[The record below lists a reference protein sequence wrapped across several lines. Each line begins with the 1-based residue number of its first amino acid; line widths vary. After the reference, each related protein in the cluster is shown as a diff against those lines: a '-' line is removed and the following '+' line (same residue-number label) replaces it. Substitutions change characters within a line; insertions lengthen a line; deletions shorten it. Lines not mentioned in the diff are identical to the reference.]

1 MLFLVLG
8 IDEDGDRTVINQ
20 FNLHIGAKDTCGDR
34 SAEALLHGLDKLLVE
49 RHGNVAPGGTDVGG
63 AVALGG
69 EGMESELR
77 NDAYLAADVHHRA
90 VHHASLIVED
100 AQCQQ
105 FVGHPVDVFLGVGC
119 LKANEHKQTLSD
131 LAAQFTF
138 DSY

>member
-8 IDEDGDRTVINQ
+8 IDEDGDRAVIYQ
-20 FNLHIGAKDTCGDR
+20 FNLHVGTKDTRGDW
-34 SAEALLHGLDKLLVE
+34 SAQTMLDGLDKLLIE
-49 RHGNVAPGGTDVGG
+49 RDGDVAACCTNVGGTVTF
-63 AVALGG
+63 GG

-105 FVGHPVDVFLGVGC
+105 FVGHPVDVFLGVGSFE
-119 LKANEHKQTLSD
+119 AHEDEQATAY
-131 LAAQFTF
+131 LAALFAS
-138 DSY
+138 DGY

>member
-8 IDEDGDRTVINQ
+8 IDEDGDRTVIYQ
-20 FNLHIGAKDTCGDR
+20 FNLHVGTKDTRGDW
-34 SAEALLHGLDKLLVE
+34 SAQTMLDGLDKLLVE
-49 RHGNVAPGGTDVGG
+49 RDGDVTTCSTDVGG
-63 AVALGG
+63 TVTFGG

-105 FVGHPVDVFLGVGC
+105 FVGHPINVFLRVGN
-119 LKANEHKQTLSD
+119 LKAYEHKQPLSD
-131 LAAQFTF
+131 SAAQFTF

>member
-20 FNLHIGAKDTCGDR
+20 FNLHIGAKDTRGDG
-34 SAEALLHGLDKLLVE
+34 SAQTLLDGLDKLLIE
-49 RHGNVAPGGTDVGG
+49 RHGNVAASSTDVGG

-69 EGMESELR
+69 ERMERELR
-77 NDAYLAADVHHRA
+77 DDADVTADVHHRA
-90 VHHASLIVED
+90 VHHASLVVED

-105 FVGHPVDVFLGVGC
+105 FVGHPINVFLRIGS
-119 LKANEHKQTLSD
+119 LKAYEHKQPLSD
-131 LAAQFTF
+131 SAAQFTF